1 MLVNRILRYK
11 RSFLLLLG
19 IWTLVGLAFSG
30 VEFVASSTENRPASI
45 WTVIT
50 GNLFRAYIWGAF
62 SPLIYLFAKR
72 FRIDP
77 RRISWRKVD
86 YNLGFGLFLSLIYP
100 WLTMTIASAV
110 SSSFAVK
117 IPSWWVF
124 VSRQLVYTWY
134 TVISLYLPTF
144 LAIQALLFLR
154 SYREEEAK
162 NAALTAAVSK
172 AQLDALKMQ
181 LHPHFLFNSLHAIS
195 SLILVEPN
203 RANKMVA
210 LLGDFLRQT
219 LDHSQEQ
226 MVTLEEELAF
236 LRCYLAIEETRF
248 EDRLSV
254 QFDIDA
260 SLLDAVVPHMI
271 MQPLVENAV
280 KHGIAPFAAP
290 GLILVE
296 ARRAGDQLVLA
307 VHDSGAGAANADDLT
322 TGAQDGVGMANV
334 RSRLACIYGDAA
346 SVATVVAP
354 GGGYRVE
361 LTLPLSRDLSTM
373 PKIAPVQADDC
384 Y

>member
-1 MLVNRILRYK
+1 MSRILRYK
-11 RSFLLLLG
+11 QSFLLLLG
-19 IWTLVGLAFSG
+19 IWTLVALAFSG
-30 VEFVASSTENRPASI
+30 VELVASGPENRPVSL
-45 WTVIT
+45 WTVVT
-50 GNLFRAYIWGAF
+50 GNLVRAYAWGAL
-62 SPLIYLFAKR
+62 SPLIYWFAR
-72 FRIDP
+72 RHRIDP
-77 RRISWRKVD
+77 RRISWLKVE

-100 WLTMTIASAV
+100 WLTLLIGNAMGAGFSPKVLPWGVLIT
-110 SSSFAVK
+110 
-117 IPSWWVF
+117 
-124 VSRQLVYTWY
+124 RQLVYTWY
-134 TVISLYLPTF
+134 TLISFYLPTF

-254 QFDIDA
+254 QFDIDP
-260 SLLDAVVPHMI
+260 SILDAFVPHMI

-290 GLILVE
+290 GQILVE
-296 ARRAGDQLVLA
+296 AQRKGDELVLA
-307 VHDSGAGAANADDLT
+307 VHDSGAGAPNPESLT
-322 TGAQDGVGMANV
+322 TGPSDGVGMANV
-334 RSRLACIYGDAA
+334 RSRLICIYGDAA
-346 SVATVVAP
+346 RVVSQTASVD
-354 GGGYRVE
+354 GYRVE
-361 LTLPLSRDLSTM
+361 LTIPLSRDLSTM
-373 PKIAPVQADDC
+373 PKVAPVQDDDC
-384 Y
+384 H